1 MCFQSQLQTEHNQK
15 FFSCLINVLV
25 MPTEYFCENVVQGYN
40 LNLDVFVLRYQ
51 LKIIRTGDT
60 QCMIGKTPLIDWPGV
75 LGHIPAKLNHV
86 YFLFLTNQITD
97 NFNRHFNCMPYFFM
111 VMIFLCVQENN
122 SAGSVIKTIKNN
134 ATMKG
139 KNGSLE
145 GVFRNQWG
153 NGLDKPDL
161 LLGFVS
167 DSDVYQY
174 LY

>member
-1 MCFQSQLQTEHNQK
+1 M
-15 FFSCLINVLV
+15 
-25 MPTEYFCENVVQGYN
+25 
-40 LNLDVFVLRYQ
+40 
-51 LKIIRTGDT
+51 
-60 QCMIGKTPLIDWPGV
+60 
-75 LGHIPAKLNHV
+75 
-86 YFLFLTNQITD
+86 
-97 NFNRHFNCMPYFFM
+97 
-111 VMIFLCVQENN
+111 
-122 SAGSVIKTIKNN
+122 IKTIKNN

>member
-15 FFSCLINVLV
+15 LFSCLINVLV
-25 MPTEYFCENVVQGYN
+25 MPTEYFSENVVQGYN

-145 GVFRNQWG
+145 GVSRNQWG
-153 NGLDKPDL
+153 NGLDKTDL